1 MPATTPVEVDQHRRS
16 LSPLRRIG
24 AWLCFFVALYF
35 LATILYTAFNF
46 ERYGTALPQLLR
58 YIVVP
63 AAIVV
68 LFVGIPFVLSR
79 EKTAL
84 VGIYSACI
92 LATLF
97 LVEATL
103 TMRTIPVLFGSLG
116 QLEDDKRQE
125 VETND
130 SMIRGFTLG
139 RLNYLAEVDSLDKG
153 KLSGFAGSKTLL
165 CSRPDG
171 PRIYTADRYGFNNP
185 DSVYDR
191 AADVMF
197 VGDSFLEGF
206 CLPEGEDLAAA
217 MREQGTNAITLGI
230 RGNGPLLEL
239 AAIGRYGPTL
249 RPPHVIMAFYAGNDW
264 RNLGNELKTPWL
276 RTALDPDAD
285 FGDPMPTNPGSD
297 DVFSEV
303 IQTITQEHVTTF
315 DLLRKT
321 SVARNFFAL
330 HRVGHALGI
339 IYPKVP
345 ATISEY
351 EAVLRRAKQIVESWG
366 GRFSLLYIP
375 DAGRFGSLLPTGFA
389 YDQLRD
395 QVVDAANTA
404 DVDMIDLV
412 PIFGAQDDPRRFYA
426 ADGHFSVEGA
436 DFVAA
441 VLADIGNDNAETL
454 GKSGPSLAEE

>member
-1 MPATTPVEVDQHRRS
+1 MPVTTHIDVDQRRR
-16 LSPLRRIG
+16 LVSPLKSVG

-35 LATILYTAFNF
+35 LASVVYTFLNF
-46 ERYGTALPQLLR
+46 ERYGAALPQFLR
-58 YIVVP
+58 YIVIPMAITVAFVVVP
-63 AAIVV
+63 
-68 LFVGIPFVLSR
+68 FMLSR
-79 EKTAL
+79 EKVVL

-116 QLEDDKRQE
+116 QLEEDQRQE
-125 VETND
+125 IENND
-130 SMIRGFTLG
+130 TMIRGFTLG
-139 RLNYLAEVDSLDKG
+139 RLNYLAEVDSLDKA

-165 CSRPDG
+165 CSPQGG
-171 PRIYTADRYGFNNP
+171 PRIYTADQYGFNNP
-185 DSVYDR
+185 NSVYDR
-191 AADVMF
+191 AADIMF

-217 MREQGTNAITLGI
+217 IREQGTNAITLGI

-239 AAIGRYGPTL
+239 AAIGRYGPNL
-249 RPPHVIMAFYAGNDW
+249 QSPHVVMAFYAGNDW
-264 RNLGNELKTPWL
+264 RNFGNELRTPWL

-285 FGDPMPTNPGSD
+285 FGDPKPANPEAD
-297 DVFSEV
+297 HVFSDV
-303 IQTITQEHVTTF
+303 IQTITEEHVTTF

-339 IYPKVP
+339 VYPKVP

-351 EAVLRRAKQIVESWG
+351 ETVLKRAKQIVKGWG
-366 GRFSLLYIP
+366 GEFSLLYIP

-395 QVVDAANTA
+395 QIIGAAKAA
-404 DVDMIDLV
+404 DVNMIDLV
-412 PIFGAQDDPRRFYA
+412 PIFGNQENPRRFYA
-426 ADGHFSVEGA
+426 ADGHFSEEGA
-436 DFVAA
+436 DFVAT
-441 VLADIGNDNAETL
+441 VLSEALYGDAKERG
-454 GKSGPSLAEE
+454 GKGS